1 MNIADPSVQ
10 SLANL
15 NWLQIFLFGV
25 YPYVALTIAI
35 IGTWV
40 RFDLSQY
47 SWKTGSTQM
56 LRSKNMRLASNLF
69 HVGIIVVLLGH
80 LFGMLTPH
88 FLYDRFI
95 SAGNKQILAVVVGG
109 IAGVFCWFGL
119 VMLLWRRFTD
129 ERISRTSTF
138 SDKLVL
144 VLLFI
149 QLNLGLISIFTS
161 VKHLDGYTMMNL
173 AGWAQD
179 ITILRPWQA
188 AARIEQTDL
197 IYQLHMALGITLIA
211 IFPFT
216 RLIHI
221 ISAPI
226 WYFGRRYQIV
236 REKRSQ

>member
-10 SLANL
+10 SVANL

-25 YPYVALTIAI
+25 YPYIALTIAI

-47 SWKTGSTQM
+47 SWKSGSTQM

-80 LFGMLTPH
+80 FFGMLTPH

-129 ERISRTSTF
+129 ERISHTSTF

-149 QLNLGLISIFTS
+149 QLNLGLLSIFTS

>member
-1 MNIADPSVQ
+1 MNVADPGIQ

-15 NWLQIFLFGV
+15 NWIQIFTFGI
-25 YPYVALTIAI
+25 YPYIALAIAI

-47 SWKTGSTQM
+47 SWKTNSSQM
-56 LRSKNMRLASNLF
+56 MSNKNMRWASNLF
-69 HVGIIVVLLGH
+69 HVGIIIVLLGH

-88 FLYDRFI
+88 FIYETFI
-95 SAGNKQILAVVVGG
+95 SAARKQVLAVVVGG
-109 IAGVFCWFGL
+109 VAGVRCWIGM
-119 VMLLWRRFTD
+119 VMLMWRRFTND
-129 ERISRTSTF
+129 RVSHTSSF

-149 QLNLGLISIFTS
+149 QLNLGLASIFTS
-161 VKHLDGYTMMNL
+161 MQHLDGLTMMNL

-179 ITILRPWQA
+179 ITILRPWHA

-197 IYQLHMALGITLIA
+197 IYQLHMALGITLVM

-221 ISAPI
+221 ISAPV
-226 WYFGRRYQIV
+226 WYLGRRYQIV
-236 REKRSQ
+236 RQKSAQ

>member
-15 NWLQIFLFGV
+15 SWLQIFLFGV
-25 YPYVALTIAI
+25 YPYIALTIAI

-47 SWKTGSTQM
+47 SWKAGSTQM
-56 LRSKNMRLASNLF
+56 LRTKNMRLASNLF

-95 SAGNKQILAVVVGG
+95 SAGHKQILAVVVGG

-119 VMLLWRRFTD
+119 VMLMWRRFTD
-129 ERISRTSTF
+129 DRISNTSSF

-149 QLNLGLISIFTS
+149 QLNLGLLSIFTS

-179 ITILRPWQA
+179 ITVLRPWQA

>member
-1 MNIADPSVQ
+1 MNLGAPSIQ
-10 SLANL
+10 ALASL

-25 YPYVALTIAI
+25 YPYIALAVAIV
-35 IGTWV
+35 GTWV

-47 SWKTGSTQM
+47 SWKTGSSQM
-56 LRSKNMRLASNLF
+56 LRSKNMRWASNLF
-69 HVGIIVVLLGH
+69 HVGIIIVLLGH
-80 LFGMLTPH
+80 FFGLLTPH
-88 FLYDRFI
+88 ILYDRFI

-109 IAGVFCWFGL
+109 IAGAFCWVGL
-119 VMLLWRRFTD
+119 VMLMWRRFTD
-129 ERISRTSTF
+129 DRISNTSNF

-149 QLNLGLISIFTS
+149 QLTLGMITIFTS
-161 VKHLDGYTMMNL
+161 AQHLDGLTMLNF

-179 ITILRPWQA
+179 ITVLRPLQA
-188 AARIEQTDL
+188 AARIEQADL
-197 IYQLHMALGITLIA
+197 IYQLHMALGITLIM

-221 ISAPI
+221 ISAPV

-236 REKRSQ
+236 RQKKSQ

>member
-15 NWLQIFLFGV
+15 SWLQIFLFGI
-25 YPYVALTIAI
+25 YPYIALVVAIL
-35 IGTWV
+35 GTWA

-47 SWKTGSTQM
+47 SWKAHSSQM
-56 LRSKNMRLASNLF
+56 LRKKNMRLASNLF

-88 FLYDRFI
+88 FIYETFI
-95 SAGNKQILAVVVGG
+95 SAAHKQILAVVVGG
-109 IAGVFCWFGL
+109 IAGMVCWVGM
-119 VMLLWRRFTD
+119 VMLMWRRFTD
-129 ERISRTSTF
+129 DRISNTSSF

-161 VKHLDGYTMMNL
+161 MKHLDGLTMMNL

-188 AARIEQTDL
+188 AARIEQASL
-197 IYQLHMALGITLIA
+197 IYQLHMALGITLIM

-221 ISAPI
+221 ISAPV
-226 WYFGRRYQIV
+226 WYLGRRYQIV
-236 REKRSQ
+236 RQKQSQ

>member
-15 NWLQIFLFGV
+15 SWLQIFLFGV
-25 YPYVALTIAI
+25 YPYIALTIAI

-47 SWKTGSTQM
+47 SWKTGSSQM
-56 LRSKNMRLASNLF
+56 LRTKNMRLASNLF

-95 SAGNKQILAVVVGG
+95 SAGHKQILAVVVGG

-119 VMLLWRRFTD
+119 VMLMWRRFTD
-129 ERISRTSTF
+129 DRISNTSSF
-138 SDKLVL
+138 SDKLIL

-161 VKHLDGYTMMNL
+161 VKHLDGFTMMNL

-221 ISAPI
+221 ISAPV
-226 WYFGRRYQIV
+226 WYLGRRYQIV
-236 REKRSQ
+236 RQKRS

>member
-1 MNIADPSVQ
+1 MNLGAPSIQ
-10 SLANL
+10 ALASL

-25 YPYVALTIAI
+25 YPYIALAVAIV
-35 IGTWV
+35 GTWV

-47 SWKTGSTQM
+47 SWKTGSSQM
-56 LRSKNMRLASNLF
+56 LRSKNMRWASNLF
-69 HVGIIVVLLGH
+69 HVGIIIVLLGH
-80 LFGMLTPH
+80 FFGLLTPH
-88 FLYDRFI
+88 IFYDRFI

-109 IAGVFCWFGL
+109 IAGAFCWVGL
-119 VMLLWRRFTD
+119 VMLMWRRFTD
-129 ERISRTSTF
+129 DRISNTSNF

-149 QLNLGLISIFTS
+149 QLTLGMITIFTS
-161 VKHLDGYTMMNL
+161 AQHLDGLTMLNF

-179 ITILRPWQA
+179 ITVLRPLQA
-188 AARIEQTDL
+188 AARIEQADL
-197 IYQLHMALGITLIA
+197 IYQLHMALGITLIM

-221 ISAPI
+221 ISAPV

-236 REKRSQ
+236 RQKKSQ

>member
-56 LRSKNMRLASNLF
+56 LRTKNMRLASNLF

-95 SAGNKQILAVVVGG
+95 SAGHKQILAVVVGG

-119 VMLLWRRFTD
+119 VMLMWRRFTD
-129 ERISRTSTF
+129 DRISNTSSF

-179 ITILRPWQA
+179 ITVLRPWQA

-221 ISAPI
+221 ISAPV

>member
-15 NWLQIFLFGV
+15 SWLQIFLFGV
-25 YPYVALTIAI
+25 YPYIALTIAV

-47 SWKTGSTQM
+47 SWKSGSTQM
-56 LRSKNMRLASNLF
+56 LRTKNMRLASNLF

-95 SAGNKQILAVVVGG
+95 SAGHKQILAVVVGG

-119 VMLLWRRFTD
+119 VMLMWRRFTD
-129 ERISRTSTF
+129 DRISNTSSF

>member
-1 MNIADPSVQ
+1 MNITDPSVQ

-56 LRSKNMRLASNLF
+56 LRTKNMRLASNLF

-95 SAGNKQILAVVVGG
+95 SAGHKQILAVVVGG

-119 VMLLWRRFTD
+119 VMLMWRRFTD
-129 ERISRTSTF
+129 DRISNTSSF
-138 SDKLVL
+138 SDKLIL

-149 QLNLGLISIFTS
+149 QLNLGLLSIFTS
-161 VKHLDGYTMMNL
+161 VKHLDGLTMLNL

-179 ITILRPWQA
+179 ITILRPWHA

-197 IYQLHMALGITLIA
+197 IYQLHMALGITLVM

-226 WYFGRRYQIV
+226 WYLGRRYQIV
-236 REKRSQ
+236 RQKQSQ

>member
-1 MNIADPSVQ
+1 MNIADPGVQ

-15 NWLQIFLFGV
+15 SWLQIFLFGV
-25 YPYVALTIAI
+25 YPYIALTIAI

-95 SAGNKQILAVVVGG
+95 SAGHKQILAVVVGG

-119 VMLLWRRFTD
+119 VMLMWRRFTD
-129 ERISRTSTF
+129 ERISHTSTF

-149 QLNLGLISIFTS
+149 QLNLGLLSIFTS

>member
-1 MNIADPSVQ
+1 MDIAGPNLEA
-10 SLANL
+10 LAGL

-25 YPYVALTIAI
+25 YPYIALAVAIV
-35 IGTWV
+35 GTWV

-56 LRSKNMRLASNLF
+56 LRTKNMRLASNFF

-80 LFGMLTPH
+80 LFGLLTPH
-88 FLYDRFI
+88 FIYETFI
-95 SAGNKQILAVVVGG
+95 SAGNKQIAAVVVGG
-109 IAGVFCWFGL
+109 IAGVFCWIGL
-119 VMLLWRRFTD
+119 AMLMWRRFTD
-129 ERISRTSTF
+129 DRISNTSSF

-144 VLLFI
+144 VLLFV
-149 QLNLGLISIFTS
+149 QLNLGLITIFTS
-161 VKHLDGYTMMNL
+161 VQHLDGYTMMNF

-179 ITILRPWQA
+179 ITVLRPIQA
-188 AARIEQTDL
+188 AARIEQADL
-197 IYQLHMALGITLIA
+197 IYQLHMALGITLIM

-221 ISAPI
+221 ISAPV

-236 REKRSQ
+236 RQKNSQ

>member
-1 MNIADPSVQ
+1 MNITDPSVQ
-10 SLANL
+10 SVANL

-25 YPYVALTIAI
+25 YPYIALTIAI

-47 SWKTGSTQM
+47 SWKSGSTQM

-129 ERISRTSTF
+129 ERISHTSTF

>member
-1 MNIADPSVQ
+1 MNIANPSVQ
-10 SLANL
+10 ALANL
-15 NWLQIFLFGV
+15 NWLQIFIFGV

-95 SAGNKQILAVVVGG
+95 SAGHKQILAVVVGG
-109 IAGVFCWFGL
+109 IAGIFCWFGL
-119 VMLLWRRFTD
+119 VMLMWRRFTD
-129 ERISRTSTF
+129 DRISNTSSF

-149 QLNLGLISIFTS
+149 QLNLGLLSIFTS

-179 ITILRPWQA
+179 ITILRPLQA
-188 AARIEQTDL
+188 AARIEQADL

-211 IFPFT
+211 LFPFT

-236 REKRSQ
+236 RQKKSQ

>member
-15 NWLQIFLFGV
+15 SWLQIFLFGI
-25 YPYVALTIAI
+25 YPYIALVVAIL
-35 IGTWV
+35 GTWA

-47 SWKTGSTQM
+47 SWKAHSSQM
-56 LRSKNMRLASNLF
+56 LRKKNMRLASNLF

-88 FLYDRFI
+88 FIYETFI
-95 SAGNKQILAVVVGG
+95 SAAHTQILAVVVGG
-109 IAGVFCWFGL
+109 IAGMVCWVGM
-119 VMLLWRRFTD
+119 VMLMWRRFTD
-129 ERISRTSTF
+129 DRISNTSSF

-161 VKHLDGYTMMNL
+161 MKHLDGLTMMNL

-188 AARIEQTDL
+188 AARIEQASL
-197 IYQLHMALGITLIA
+197 IYQLHMALGITLIM

-221 ISAPI
+221 ISAPV
-226 WYFGRRYQIV
+226 WYLGRRYQIV
-236 REKRSQ
+236 RQKQSQ

>member
-1 MNIADPSVQ
+1 MNIADPNVQ

-15 NWLQIFLFGV
+15 SWLQIFLFGI
-25 YPYVALTIAI
+25 YPYIALVVAIL
-35 IGTWV
+35 GTWA

-47 SWKTGSTQM
+47 SWKAHSSQM
-56 LRSKNMRLASNLF
+56 LRKKNMRLASNLF

-88 FLYDRFI
+88 FIYETFI
-95 SAGNKQILAVVVGG
+95 SAAHKQILAVVVGG
-109 IAGVFCWFGL
+109 IAGVVCWVGM
-119 VMLLWRRFTD
+119 VMLMWRRFTD
-129 ERISRTSTF
+129 DRISNTSSF

-161 VKHLDGYTMMNL
+161 MKHLDGLTMMNL

-188 AARIEQTDL
+188 AARIEQASL
-197 IYQLHMALGITLIA
+197 IYQLHMALGITLIM

-221 ISAPI
+221 ISAPV
-226 WYFGRRYQIV
+226 WYLGRRYQIV
-236 REKRSQ
+236 RQKQSQ

>member
-15 NWLQIFLFGV
+15 SWLQIFLFGV
-25 YPYVALTIAI
+25 YPYIALTIAI

-47 SWKTGSTQM
+47 SWKTGSSQM
-56 LRSKNMRLASNLF
+56 LRTKNMRLASNLF

-95 SAGNKQILAVVVGG
+95 SAGHKQILAVVVGG

-119 VMLLWRRFTD
+119 VMLMWRRFTD
-129 ERISRTSTF
+129 DRISNTSSF

-221 ISAPI
+221 ISAPV

>member
-10 SLANL
+10 SVANL

-25 YPYVALTIAI
+25 YPYIALTIAI

-47 SWKTGSTQM
+47 SWKSGSTQM

-129 ERISRTSTF
+129 DRISNTSSF

-149 QLNLGLISIFTS
+149 QLNLGLLSIFTS

>member
-15 NWLQIFLFGV
+15 SWLQIFLFGV

-47 SWKTGSTQM
+47 SWKAGSTQM
-56 LRSKNMRLASNLF
+56 LRTKNMRLASNLF

-95 SAGNKQILAVVVGG
+95 SAGHKQILAVVVGG

-119 VMLLWRRFTD
+119 VMLMWRRFTD
-129 ERISRTSTF
+129 DRISNTSSF

-179 ITILRPWQA
+179 ITVLRPWQA

>member
-47 SWKTGSTQM
+47 SWKAGSTQM
-56 LRSKNMRLASNLF
+56 LRTKNMRLASNLF

-95 SAGNKQILAVVVGG
+95 SAGHKQILAVVVGG

-119 VMLLWRRFTD
+119 VMLMWRRFTD
-129 ERISRTSTF
+129 DRISNTSSF

-149 QLNLGLISIFTS
+149 QLNLGLLSIFTS

>member
-47 SWKTGSTQM
+47 SWKSGSTQM

-95 SAGNKQILAVVVGG
+95 SAGHKQILAVVVGG

-119 VMLLWRRFTD
+119 VMLMWRRFTD
-129 ERISRTSTF
+129 DRISNTSSF

>member
-1 MNIADPSVQ
+1 MDIAGPNLEA
-10 SLANL
+10 LAGL

-25 YPYVALTIAI
+25 YPYIALAVAIV
-35 IGTWV
+35 GTWV

-56 LRSKNMRLASNLF
+56 LRTKNMRLASNFF

-80 LFGMLTPH
+80 LFGLLTPH
-88 FLYDRFI
+88 FIYETFI
-95 SAGNKQILAVVVGG
+95 SAGNKQIAAVVVGG
-109 IAGVFCWFGL
+109 IAGVFCWIGL
-119 VMLLWRRFTD
+119 AMLMWRRFTD
-129 ERISRTSTF
+129 DRISNTSSF

-144 VLLFI
+144 VLLFV
-149 QLNLGLISIFTS
+149 QLNLGLITIFTS
-161 VKHLDGYTMMNL
+161 VKHLDGYTMMNF

-179 ITILRPWQA
+179 ITVLRPIQA
-188 AARIEQTDL
+188 AARIEQADL
-197 IYQLHMALGITLIA
+197 IYQLHMALGITLIM

-221 ISAPI
+221 ISAPV

-236 REKRSQ
+236 RQKNSQ

>member
-10 SLANL
+10 SVANL

-25 YPYVALTIAI
+25 YPYIALTIAI

-47 SWKTGSTQM
+47 SWKSGSTQM

-95 SAGNKQILAVVVGG
+95 SAGHKQILAVVVGG

-129 ERISRTSTF
+129 DRISHTSSF

>member
-1 MNIADPSVQ
+1 MNIADPSVE

-129 ERISRTSTF
+129 ERISHTSTF

-179 ITILRPWQA
+179 ITVLRPWQA

>member
-69 HVGIIVVLLGH
+69 HVSIIVVLLGH

-95 SAGNKQILAVVVGG
+95 SAGHKQILAVVVGG

-119 VMLLWRRFTD
+119 VMLMWRRFTD
-129 ERISRTSTF
+129 DRISNTSSF

-149 QLNLGLISIFTS
+149 QLNLGLLSIFTS

-179 ITILRPWQA
+179 ITILRPLQA

-236 REKRSQ
+236 RQKNSQ

>member
-95 SAGNKQILAVVVGG
+95 SAGHKQILAVVVGG

-119 VMLLWRRFTD
+119 VMLMWRRFTD
-129 ERISRTSTF
+129 DRISHTSSF

-149 QLNLGLISIFTS
+149 QLNLGLLSIFTS

>member
-47 SWKTGSTQM
+47 SWKAGSTQM
-56 LRSKNMRLASNLF
+56 LRTKNMRLASNLF
-69 HVGIIVVLLGH
+69 HIGIIVVLLGH

-95 SAGNKQILAVVVGG
+95 SAGHKQILAVVVGG

-119 VMLLWRRFTD
+119 VMLMWRRFTD
-129 ERISRTSTF
+129 DRISNTSSF

-179 ITILRPWQA
+179 ITVLRPWQA

-221 ISAPI
+221 ISAPV

>member
-15 NWLQIFLFGV
+15 SWLQIFLFGV

-56 LRSKNMRLASNLF
+56 LRIKNMRLASNLF

-95 SAGNKQILAVVVGG
+95 SAGHKQILAVVVGG

-119 VMLLWRRFTD
+119 VMLMWRRFTD
-129 ERISRTSTF
+129 DRISNTTSF
-138 SDKLVL
+138 SDKLIL

-161 VKHLDGYTMMNL
+161 VKHLDGFTMMNL

-221 ISAPI
+221 ISAPV
-226 WYFGRRYQIV
+226 WYLGRRNQIV
-236 REKRSQ
+236 RQKGSQ

>member
-10 SLANL
+10 SVANL

-25 YPYVALTIAI
+25 YPYIALTIAI

-47 SWKTGSTQM
+47 SWKSGSTQM

-109 IAGVFCWFGL
+109 IAGVFCWFGM

-129 ERISRTSTF
+129 ERISHTSTF

>member
-10 SLANL
+10 SVANL

-47 SWKTGSTQM
+47 SWKSGSTQM

-119 VMLLWRRFTD
+119 VMLMWRRFTD
-129 ERISRTSTF
+129 ERISHTSSF

-149 QLNLGLISIFTS
+149 QLNLGLLSIFTS

-179 ITILRPWQA
+179 ITVLRPWQA

>member
-95 SAGNKQILAVVVGG
+95 SAGNKQILAVTVGG
-109 IAGVFCWFGL
+109 IAGVFCWFGM

-129 ERISRTSTF
+129 DRISNTSSF

-144 VLLFI
+144 VLLFV

-188 AARIEQTDL
+188 AGRIEQTDL

-221 ISAPI
+221 ISAPV
-226 WYFGRRYQIV
+226 WYLGRRYQIV
-236 REKRSQ
+236 RQKKSQ

>member
-47 SWKTGSTQM
+47 SWKAGSTQM
-56 LRSKNMRLASNLF
+56 LRTKNMRLASNLF
-69 HVGIIVVLLGH
+69 HIGIIVVLLGH

-95 SAGNKQILAVVVGG
+95 SAGHKQILAVVVGG

-119 VMLLWRRFTD
+119 VMLMWRRFTD
-129 ERISRTSTF
+129 DRISNTSSF

-149 QLNLGLISIFTS
+149 QLNLGLLSIFTS

-179 ITILRPWQA
+179 ITVLRPWQA

>member
-15 NWLQIFLFGV
+15 NWLQIFLFGF

-47 SWKTGSTQM
+47 SWKAGSTQM
-56 LRSKNMRLASNLF
+56 LRTKNMRLASNLF

-95 SAGNKQILAVVVGG
+95 SAGHKQILAVVVGG

-119 VMLLWRRFTD
+119 VMLMWRRFTD
-129 ERISRTSTF
+129 DRISNTSSF

-149 QLNLGLISIFTS
+149 QLNLGLLSIFTS

-179 ITILRPWQA
+179 ITVLRPWQA